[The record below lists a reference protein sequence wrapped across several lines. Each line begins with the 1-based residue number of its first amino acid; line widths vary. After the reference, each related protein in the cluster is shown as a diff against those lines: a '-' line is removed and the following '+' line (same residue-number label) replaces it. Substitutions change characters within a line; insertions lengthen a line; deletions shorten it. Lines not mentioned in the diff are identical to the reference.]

1 MDVALDV
8 SAVPLTEEQIK
19 TILDAREPRDGD
31 IAVPTSIAFGEEKRL
46 VPISSGEVKEYATAQ
61 EMIAAEPPLPDPVFK
76 SGDVVP
82 CTYDAGALL
91 DKIDHHAEEFQEL
104 IKEMFEKGPVL
115 KLTEEGM
122 QQEVDNFMKIKN
134 E

>member
-31 IAVPTSIAFGEEKRL
+31 IAVPTSIAFGEEKRF

-91 DKIDHHAEEFQEL
+91 DKLDHHAGEFQEL

-122 QQEVDNFMKIKN
+122 QEEVDNFMKIKN